1 MQWLV
6 GTNHLGDRN
15 MRALLITLAIAVFV
29 GAVVL
34 VGFSVKW
41 RDNRS
46 QPELGPSEAQ
56 QNRAEERAVRK
67 SAPPQQLSQ
76 AEIRR
81 YQEQLDKEGFPTGS
95 EKGTFTLQTE
105 TALRAYQHKYG
116 LPITGELDNAT
127 QRSLV
132 AGQTPTPGRP
142 TEGESIP
149 GGTAPSGSPR

>member
-1 MQWLV
+1 
-6 GTNHLGDRN
+6 

-29 GAVVL
+29 GAVAL
-34 VGFSVKW
+34 VSFSVHW
-41 RDNRS
+41 QDNVS
-46 QPELGPSEAQ
+46 QAELGPSEAQ

-67 SAPPQQLSQ
+67 SVPPQQLSQ
-76 AEIRR
+76 GQIRR
-81 YQEQLDKEGFPTGS
+81 YQEQLDAEGFPTGA
-95 EKGTFTLQTE
+95 EKGTFTPQTE
-105 TALRAYQHKYG
+105 AALRAYQQNYG